1 MKTSRSKRA
10 SQTAV
15 MKKEAEE
22 KLQTPLSSELST
34 PDGEGE
40 QVWATHAQSRTG
52 KMKTSRSKR
61 TSQTAVVKKE
71 AEERPYSSE
80 ILTLLEEQE
89 LEMHTQSG
97 KSRIKISRHRRTS
110 QIAVLKEAEEITQ
123 TTFSSDLLT
132 PEEERDLLTNF
143 WECKSDLVRVL
154 KRYVDKAS
162 WPAMEPWPMA
172 QFIREHCTPEL
183 RQEVAIRRL
192 YERYVHYKHRLA
204 SANIR
209 LAAHVAKRFRHHSLA
224 YSDLLQE
231 AVCGLMQ
238 AIDRFDVSHGTRLAT
253 YATWWIRQTL
263 QIAVARQSH
272 LVSLSPHHL
281 QELGQLQQESEA
293 LAHGGK
299 HLPSPQE
306 LASRTGSS
314 LEHLTHLQTATRTPV
329 SLNAVLDDDSDFKL
343 TEAMPDTSAQ
353 TAQENNERQEALNYL
368 MESLRPRERKVLDL
382 RFGLTGNGTH
392 SLRQIGHMLRISK
405 ERVRQIQNRA
415 LEKLRANAER
425 VGWEPNLLLE

>member
-1 MKTSRSKRA
+1 MKSARKKRS
-10 SQTAV
+10 SVVSEPTTD
-15 MKKEAEE
+15 
-22 KLQTPLSSELST
+22 TPAL
-34 PDGEGE
+34 
-40 QVWATHAQSRTG
+40 
-52 KMKTSRSKR
+52 
-61 TSQTAVVKKE
+61 
-71 AEERPYSSE
+71 
-80 ILTLLEEQE
+80 
-89 LEMHTQSG
+89 
-97 KSRIKISRHRRTS
+97 
-110 QIAVLKEAEEITQ
+110 

-132 PEEERDLLTNF
+132 PEEERELLAAF
-143 WECKSDLVRVL
+143 WDCKSELVRL
-154 KRYVDKAS
+154 LLRHY
-162 WPAMEPWPMA
+162 PPLRPNRPPFEPWPMA
-172 QFIREHCTPEL
+172 QFIREFCTD
-183 RQEVAIRRL
+183 EVVRETPSIRRIHDK
-192 YERYVHYKHRLA
+192 YVHFKHRLA

-209 LAAHVAKRFRHHSLA
+209 LAAHVAKRFRHHALS

-281 QELGQLQQESEA
+281 QELGLLQQESEA

-343 TEAMPDTSAQ
+343 TEAMPDNTSTVTQ
-353 TAQENNERQEALNYL
+353 TNNERQEALGFL
-368 MESLRPRERKVLDL
+368 MENLRPRERKVLDL
-382 RFGLTGNGTH
+382 RFGLTGSGTH
-392 SLRQIGHMLRISK
+392 SLRQIGHLLRISK

-415 LEKLRANAER
+415 LEKLRASAER
-425 VGWEPNLLLE
+425 VGWEPSLLLD

>member
-1 MKTSRSKRA
+1 MKSARKKRA
-10 SQTAV
+10 SVVGESTTD
-15 MKKEAEE
+15 
-22 KLQTPLSSELST
+22 TPAL
-34 PDGEGE
+34 
-40 QVWATHAQSRTG
+40 
-52 KMKTSRSKR
+52 
-61 TSQTAVVKKE
+61 
-71 AEERPYSSE
+71 
-80 ILTLLEEQE
+80 
-89 LEMHTQSG
+89 
-97 KSRIKISRHRRTS
+97 
-110 QIAVLKEAEEITQ
+110 

-132 PEEERDLLTNF
+132 PEEERELLSSF
-143 WECKSDLVRVL
+143 WDCKSELVRIL
-154 KRYVDKAS
+154 LRQYPNLRANR
-162 WPAMEPWPMA
+162 PPFEPWPMA
-172 QFIREHCTPEL
+172 QFIREFCTEDSCHESP
-183 RQEVAIRRL
+183 AIRRL
-192 YERYVHYKHRLA
+192 HDKYVHFKHRLA

-209 LAAHVAKRFRHHSLA
+209 LAAHVAKRFRHHALS

-281 QELGQLQQESEA
+281 QELGLLQQESEA

-343 TEAMPDTSAQ
+343 TEAMPDNTSTTTQ
-353 TAQENNERQEALNYL
+353 TNNERQEALGFL
-368 MESLRPRERKVLDL
+368 MENLRPREKKVLDL
-382 RFGLTGNGTH
+382 RFGLTGSGTH
-392 SLRQIGHMLRISK
+392 SLRQIGHLLRISK

-415 LEKLRANAER
+415 LEKLRASAER
-425 VGWEPNLLLE
+425 VGWEPSLLLD

>member
-1 MKTSRSKRA
+1 MKTRRRKR
-10 SQTAV
+10 QPVTEEPAV
-15 MKKEAEE
+15 
-22 KLQTPLSSELST
+22 TP
-34 PDGEGE
+34 P
-40 QVWATHAQSRTG
+40 
-52 KMKTSRSKR
+52 
-61 TSQTAVVKKE
+61 
-71 AEERPYSSE
+71 
-80 ILTLLEEQE
+80 
-89 LEMHTQSG
+89 
-97 KSRIKISRHRRTS
+97 
-110 QIAVLKEAEEITQ
+110 
-123 TTFSSDLLT
+123 TTIYSSDLLT
-132 PEEERDLLTNF
+132 PEEERELLADF
-143 WECKSDLVRVL
+143 WDTKSELVKLLLRHFPRL
-154 KRYVDKAS
+154 RAHR
-162 WPAMEPWPMA
+162 PPLEPWPMA
-172 QFIREHCTPEL
+172 QFIRDHCGDEA
-183 RQEVAIRRL
+183 RKVVAIRRVHD
-192 YERYVHYKHRLA
+192 RYIHCKHRLA

-209 LAAHVAKRFRHHSLA
+209 LAAHVAKRFRHHALGYA
-224 YSDLLQE
+224 DLLQE

-343 TEAMPDTSAQ
+343 TEAMPDNESTTLRQNS
-353 TAQENNERQEALNYL
+353 ERQEALQFL
-368 MESLRPRERKVLDL
+368 MENLRPRERKVLDL

-392 SLRQIGHMLRISK
+392 SLRQIGHLLRISK

-415 LEKLRANAER
+415 LEKLRASADR
-425 VGWEPNLLLE
+425 VGWEPSLLLGN

>member
-1 MKTSRSKRA
+1 MKSARKKRS
-10 SQTAV
+10 SVVTDSTTD
-15 MKKEAEE
+15 
-22 KLQTPLSSELST
+22 TPAL
-34 PDGEGE
+34 
-40 QVWATHAQSRTG
+40 
-52 KMKTSRSKR
+52 
-61 TSQTAVVKKE
+61 
-71 AEERPYSSE
+71 
-80 ILTLLEEQE
+80 
-89 LEMHTQSG
+89 
-97 KSRIKISRHRRTS
+97 
-110 QIAVLKEAEEITQ
+110 

-132 PEEERDLLTNF
+132 PEEERELLAAF
-143 WECKSDLVRVL
+143 WDCKSELVRL
-154 KRYVDKAS
+154 LLRQYPPLRANR
-162 WPAMEPWPMA
+162 PPFEPWPMA
-172 QFIREHCTPEL
+172 QFIREFCTEDVTH
-183 RQEVAIRRL
+183 ECSSIRRIHDK
-192 YERYVHYKHRLA
+192 YVHFKHRLA

-209 LAAHVAKRFRHHSLA
+209 LAAHVAKRFRHHALS

-281 QELGQLQQESEA
+281 QELGLLQQESEA

-343 TEAMPDTSAQ
+343 TEAMPDNTSSVTQ
-353 TAQENNERQEALNYL
+353 TNNERQEALGFL
-368 MESLRPRERKVLDL
+368 MDNLRPRERKVLDL
-382 RFGLTGNGTH
+382 RFGLTGSGTH
-392 SLRQIGHMLRISK
+392 SLRQIGHLLRISK

-415 LEKLRANAER
+415 LEKLRASAER
-425 VGWEPNLLLE
+425 VGWEPSLLLD

>member
-1 MKTSRSKRA
+1 MKTRRRKR
-10 SQTAV
+10 QPET
-15 MKKEAEE
+15 EE
-22 KLQTPLSSELST
+22 TPGMA
-34 PDGEGE
+34 P
-40 QVWATHAQSRTG
+40 
-52 KMKTSRSKR
+52 
-61 TSQTAVVKKE
+61 
-71 AEERPYSSE
+71 
-80 ILTLLEEQE
+80 
-89 LEMHTQSG
+89 
-97 KSRIKISRHRRTS
+97 
-110 QIAVLKEAEEITQ
+110 
-123 TTFSSDLLT
+123 TTIFSSDLLT
-132 PEEERDLLTNF
+132 PEEERELLADF
-143 WECKSDLVRVL
+143 WETKCELVRIL
-154 KRYVDKAS
+154 IRT
-162 WPAMEPWPMA
+162 WTRLRQHRPALEPWPMA
-172 QFIREHCTPEL
+172 QFIREHCTEDA
-183 RQEVAIRRL
+183 RQVAALRRL
-192 YERYVHYKHRLA
+192 HDRYVHLKHRLA

-209 LAAHVAKRFRHHSLA
+209 LAAHVAKRFRHHALSYA
-224 YSDLLQE
+224 DLLQE

-281 QELGQLQQESEA
+281 QELGLLQQESEA

-343 TEAMPDTSAQ
+343 TEAMPDNESTTLRQNS
-353 TAQENNERQEALNYL
+353 ERQEALSFL
-368 MESLRPRERKVLDL
+368 MENLRPRERKVLDL

-392 SLRQIGHMLRISK
+392 SLRQIGHLLRISK

-415 LEKLRANAER
+415 LEKLRASAER
-425 VGWEPNLLLE
+425 VGWEPSLLLG

>member
-1 MKTSRSKRA
+1 MKTK
-10 SQTAV
+10 
-15 MKKEAEE
+15 
-22 KLQTPLSSELST
+22 SSTLST
-34 PDGEGE
+34 DTEDG
-40 QVWATHAQSRTG
+40 AFA
-52 KMKTSRSKR
+52 
-61 TSQTAVVKKE
+61 
-71 AEERPYSSE
+71 P
-80 ILTLLEEQE
+80 
-89 LEMHTQSG
+89 
-97 KSRIKISRHRRTS
+97 
-110 QIAVLKEAEEITQ
+110 
-123 TTFSSDLLT
+123 TTIFSSDLLT
-132 PEEERDLLTNF
+132 PEEERGLLADF
-143 WECKSDLVRVL
+143 WETKCELVRAL
-154 KRYVDKAS
+154 IRNFPRLRQHR
-162 WPAMEPWPMA
+162 PALEPWPMA
-172 QFIREHCTPEL
+172 QFIREHDGDEARTVP
-183 RQEVAIRRL
+183 AIRRL
-192 YERYVHYKHRLA
+192 HDRYIHLKHRLA

-209 LAAHVAKRFRHHSLA
+209 LAAHVAKRFRHHALSYA
-224 YSDLLQE
+224 DLLQE

-281 QELGQLQQESEA
+281 QELGLLQQESEA

-343 TEAMPDTSAQ
+343 TEAMPDNESQIQRQNT
-353 TAQENNERQEALNYL
+353 ERQEALSFL
-368 MESLRPRERKVLDL
+368 MENLRPRERKVLDL

-392 SLRQIGHMLRISK
+392 SLRQIGHLLRISK

-415 LEKLRANAER
+415 LEKLRASAER
-425 VGWEPNLLLE
+425 VGWEPSLLLGQ

>member
-1 MKTSRSKRA
+1 MNTQRKKRHLVA
-10 SQTAV
+10 ARAATDAPD
-15 MKKEAEE
+15 
-22 KLQTPLSSELST
+22 TP
-34 PDGEGE
+34 P
-40 QVWATHAQSRTG
+40 
-52 KMKTSRSKR
+52 
-61 TSQTAVVKKE
+61 
-71 AEERPYSSE
+71 
-80 ILTLLEEQE
+80 I
-89 LEMHTQSG
+89 
-97 KSRIKISRHRRTS
+97 
-110 QIAVLKEAEEITQ
+110 
-123 TTFSSDLLT
+123 TFSSDLLT
-132 PEEERDLLTNF
+132 PEEERELLTNF
-143 WECKSDLVRVL
+143 WDVKSELVRVL
-154 KRYVDKAS
+154 IRHFPKLRAHR
-162 WPAMEPWPMA
+162 PPLEPWPMA
-172 QFIREHCTPEL
+172 QFIREHCEDGSVRTVPS
-183 RQEVAIRRL
+183 IRRL
-192 YERYVHYKHRLA
+192 HDRYIHYKHRLA

-281 QELGQLQQESEA
+281 QELGLLQQESEA

-343 TEAMPDTSAQ
+343 TEAMPDTG
-353 TAQENNERQEALNYL
+353 TLVMQENNERQEALSFL
-368 MESLRPRERKVLDL
+368 MENLRPRERKVLDL

-392 SLRQIGHMLRISK
+392 SLRQIGHLLRISK

-415 LEKLRANAER
+415 LEKLKANAER
-425 VGWEPNLLLE
+425 VGWEPTLLLE

>member
-1 MKTSRSKRA
+1 
-10 SQTAV
+10 
-15 MKKEAEE
+15 
-22 KLQTPLSSELST
+22 
-34 PDGEGE
+34 
-40 QVWATHAQSRTG
+40 
-52 KMKTSRSKR
+52 
-61 TSQTAVVKKE
+61 
-71 AEERPYSSE
+71 
-80 ILTLLEEQE
+80 
-89 LEMHTQSG
+89 
-97 KSRIKISRHRRTS
+97 
-110 QIAVLKEAEEITQ
+110 
-123 TTFSSDLLT
+123 
-132 PEEERDLLTNF
+132 
-143 WECKSDLVRVL
+143 
-154 KRYVDKAS
+154 
-162 WPAMEPWPMA
+162 MA
-172 QFIREHCTPEL
+172 QFIRDHCNAEART
-183 RQEVAIRRL
+183 VAPVRRL
-192 YERYVHYKHRLA
+192 HDRYIHLKHRLA

-209 LAAHVAKRFRHHSLA
+209 LAAHVAKRFRHHALSYA
-224 YSDLLQE
+224 DLLQE

-281 QELGQLQQESEA
+281 QELGLLQQESEA

-343 TEAMPDTSAQ
+343 TEAMPDNESTTLRQHS
-353 TAQENNERQEALNYL
+353 ERQEALQFL
-368 MESLRPRERKVLDL
+368 MENLRPRERKVLDL

-392 SLRQIGHMLRISK
+392 SLRQIGHLLRISK

-415 LEKLRANAER
+415 LEKLRASAER
-425 VGWEPNLLLE
+425 VGWEPSLLLG

>member
-1 MKTSRSKRA
+1 MKSARRKRPAGSKM
-10 SQTAV
+10 TTD
-15 MKKEAEE
+15 
-22 KLQTPLSSELST
+22 TPL
-34 PDGEGE
+34 
-40 QVWATHAQSRTG
+40 
-52 KMKTSRSKR
+52 
-61 TSQTAVVKKE
+61 
-71 AEERPYSSE
+71 
-80 ILTLLEEQE
+80 
-89 LEMHTQSG
+89 
-97 KSRIKISRHRRTS
+97 
-110 QIAVLKEAEEITQ
+110 

-132 PEEERDLLTNF
+132 PEEERELLTSF
-143 WECKSDLVRVL
+143 WDCKSELVRTL
-154 KRYVDKAS
+154 IRHFPHLRAQR
-162 WPAMEPWPMA
+162 PPLEPWPMA
-172 QFIREHCTPEL
+172 QFIREFCEESGA
-183 RQEVAIRRL
+183 REVAVIRRL
-192 YERYVHYKHRLA
+192 HDRYVHYKHRLA

-209 LAAHVAKRFRHHSLA
+209 LAAHVAKRFRHHSLSYA
-224 YSDLLQE
+224 DLLQE

-281 QELGQLQQESEA
+281 QELGLLQQESEA

-343 TEAMPDTSAQ
+343 TEAMPDTQSQ
-353 TAQENNERQEALNYL
+353 TLQQNNERQEALTYL
-368 MESLRPRERKVLDL
+368 MENLRLRERKVLDL

-392 SLRQIGHMLRISK
+392 SLRQIGHLLRISK

-415 LEKLRANAER
+415 LEKLRASADR

>member
-1 MKTSRSKRA
+1 MPVAPPT
-10 SQTAV
+10 
-15 MKKEAEE
+15 
-22 KLQTPLSSELST
+22 
-34 PDGEGE
+34 
-40 QVWATHAQSRTG
+40 
-52 KMKTSRSKR
+52 
-61 TSQTAVVKKE
+61 
-71 AEERPYSSE
+71 
-80 ILTLLEEQE
+80 I
-89 LEMHTQSG
+89 
-97 KSRIKISRHRRTS
+97 
-110 QIAVLKEAEEITQ
+110 
-123 TTFSSDLLT
+123 FSSDLLT
-132 PEEERDLLTNF
+132 PEEERELLADF
-143 WECKSDLVRVL
+143 WEIKSELVRVL
-154 KRYVDKAS
+154 IRNFS
-162 WPAMEPWPMA
+162 RLRQHRPALEPWPMA
-172 QFIREHCTPEL
+172 QFIRDHCNDDA
-183 RQEVAIRRL
+183 RRVVAGSRL
-192 YERYVHYKHRLA
+192 HDRYIHLKHRLA

-209 LAAHVAKRFRHHSLA
+209 LAAHVAKRFRHHALSYA
-224 YSDLLQE
+224 DLLQE

-281 QELGQLQQESEA
+281 QELGLLQQESEA

-343 TEAMPDTSAQ
+343 TEAMPDNDSTTQRQNS
-353 TAQENNERQEALNYL
+353 ERQEALQFL
-368 MESLRPRERKVLDL
+368 MENLRPRERKVLDL

-392 SLRQIGHMLRISK
+392 SLRQIGHLLRISK

-415 LEKLRANAER
+415 LEKLRASAER
-425 VGWEPNLLLE
+425 VGWEPSLLLG